1 MYILFV
7 VSLLAASAGIYLFV
21 RSPENNNQGV
31 TQTPIATPVFS
42 GELSLLMNNFDKTYT
57 FHPIDPQKFSQ
68 AYYANNKSLYDF
80 LYSSGNIPIPFPKFN
95 QKIVVSGQGC
105 YIFEEEGPGFCGGI
119 IEGLTNTS
127 YGYEMFLGMLSSDNK
142 YSKFK
147 IAVNKNAGEGVIY
160 LFDLNDKKIY
170 SIFKSGRKLNLLSLD
185 STNLLSREL
194 PVFIALEAD
203 PFILGSLKLRT
214 TTVVYL
220 LNFKDNLN
228 KLGYTA
234 K

>member
-1 MYILFV
+1 MYILFA

-21 RSPENNNQGV
+21 RNSENDNQDV
-31 TQTPIATPVFS
+31 TQTPIATPVFP
-42 GELSLLMNNFDKTYT
+42 GELSLLMNNFDKAYA
-57 FHPIDPQKFSQ
+57 FHPIDPQKLPQ
-68 AYYANNKSLYDF
+68 AYYTNNKSLYDF

-95 QKIVVSGQGC
+95 QKIVVNGQGC
-105 YIFEEEGPGFCGGI
+105 YLFEEEGPGFCGGI

-127 YGYEMFLGMLSSDNK
+127 YGYEIQLGMLSLDNK
-142 YSKFK
+142 YSKSK
-147 IAVNKNAGEGVIY
+147 IAVNKSAGEGAIY

-170 SIFKSGRKLNLLSLD
+170 SISKNGRKLNLLSLD
-185 STNLLSREL
+185 ITNLLSKEW

-203 PFILGSLKLRT
+203 PLILGSLKLRET
-214 TTVVYL
+214 SVVYL

-234 K
+234 E